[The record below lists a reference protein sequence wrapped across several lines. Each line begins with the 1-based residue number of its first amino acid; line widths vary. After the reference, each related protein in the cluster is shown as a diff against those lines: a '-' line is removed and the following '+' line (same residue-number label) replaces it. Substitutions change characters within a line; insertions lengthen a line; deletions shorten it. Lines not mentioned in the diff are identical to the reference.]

1 MTEAT
6 ASARGFLSS
15 FEAAIH
21 LQKSPFSFHN
31 KIGNLHV
38 LSKRLSRDSPA
49 TDEKVGIWENSRS
62 ETVL

>member
-21 LQKSPFSFHN
+21 LQKSRRGL
-31 KIGNLHV
+31 IVIL
-38 LSKRLSRDSPA
+38 
-49 TDEKVGIWENSRS
+49 RS
-62 ETVL
+62 GDRRKSWYMGK

>member
-21 LQKSPFSFHN
+21 LQKSSFSF
-31 KIGNLHV
+31 HV
-38 LSKRLSRDSPA
+38 LSKRLNRDSPA